1 MMLKCWSLLNLIY
14 IKSAT
19 FRELAALQASSD
31 GAASQREDLMP
42 YYLFQWKYKDP
53 AIQAMIETPQDRSAE
68 LRKAVEAFGGRM
80 HQFFFSF
87 GEYDGLSIVE
97 FTNNAACA
105 SCAAFLIGAG
115 ANTSL
120 QMTALLTANEGEAAM
135 LRASSVQSRYR
146 PPVGYGHG

>member
-1 MMLKCWSLLNLIY
+1 
-14 IKSAT
+14 
-19 FRELAALQASSD
+19 
-31 GAASQREDLMP
+31 MP

-53 AIQAMIETPQDRSAE
+53 SIQAMIE
-68 LRKAVEAFGGRM
+68 LRKAVEAFHGQM
-80 HQFFFSF
+80 HQFFFAF

-97 FTNNAACA
+97 FSNNAACA

-120 QMTALLTANEGEAAM
+120 QTTALLTADEGEAAM

-146 PPVGYGHG
+146 PPVGYSSHG